1 MTGLLYDGC
10 RTGMSSKGVNLALT
24 IGRVRFVCGASLMR
38 VETKEWPS
46 RHADKHPV
54 QARRTEMRKA
64 LSVVLI
70 VLAVAVSAQIGL
82 AGFSGT
88 DLFLPSVGAK
98 PGVAPAVWYTT
109 VYVHNPNATAAN
121 VTFYLLERQANPSPM
136 TYNDTIQPGDTEKYE
151 NAVQLMFGK
160 QTFGAIRLTSNV
172 KVMAG
177 SRIYSQSGALEDSVG
192 QYFGGTPAS
201 FAIGAGQS
209 TELLGVYGTLPSE
222 DSMFRYNFGFV
233 ETTGTGTCTVKAT
246 VKDQTGA
253 TKGSKTYTVKQWEQV
268 QRSFKDDF
276 PTLSTV
282 NARLTVEVTA
292 GSGKVIAFGSGV
304 ANGSQ
309 DPTTYEMAFRNELL
323 AESGSASGIA
333 GVTAGAGLTG
343 GGTTGTV
350 TVNVGAGTGIAV
362 AADTV
367 SIADKGVTT
376 AKLAD
381 GAVTTDKIGT
391 SGGSDGQVLTVTASG
406 AAWTPAGLGDITA
419 VTAGT
424 GLAGGGTSGPVT
436 LSIAN
441 LGVGTNQLANAAVT
455 EDKLAP
461 PLYLTADGANPVIR
475 VANPGAGGGVRG
487 ESAGIGVYGRT
498 TGDNSAGVWGAAS
511 RMGSYAVKGIHEG
524 TGYGVYGASLVH
536 GVHGDTMGSGG
547 ATSYGVYG
555 NTAGGTGVGGR
566 ATTGTGVA
574 GASTSGVGVNGDTT
588 SGTGVKGHSHTGVGV
603 HGVSSAGNLGVFG
616 ESTGDSIVGRNAVTG
631 AQGVLGA
638 QSAGLW
644 AGQLSGSWAGYFQ
657 GRVHVAGTLSKSG
670 GSFKIDHPL
679 DPANRYLHHSFVE
692 SPDMMNVY
700 NGNAVLDAE
709 GKAVVEL
716 PGYFE
721 ALNREFRYQLTA
733 IGAPGPNLHIAQR
746 IAGNRFVIAGG
757 TAGME
762 VSWQVTGIRKDP
774 WAEQNRIQVEVEK
787 TPEERGFYLY
797 PELYDQ
803 PAERSIEHALG
814 MHRQ

>member
-1 MTGLLYDGC
+1 
-10 RTGMSSKGVNLALT
+10 
-24 IGRVRFVCGASLMR
+24 
-38 VETKEWPS
+38 
-46 RHADKHPV
+46 
-54 QARRTEMRKA
+54 
-64 LSVVLI
+64 
-70 VLAVAVSAQIGL
+70 
-82 AGFSGT
+82 
-88 DLFLPSVGAK
+88 
-98 PGVAPAVWYTT
+98 
-109 VYVHNPNATAAN
+109 
-121 VTFYLLERQANPSPM
+121 
-136 TYNDTIQPGDTEKYE
+136 
-151 NAVQLMFGK
+151 
-160 QTFGAIRLTSNV
+160 
-172 KVMAG
+172 
-177 SRIYSQSGALEDSVG
+177 
-192 QYFGGTPAS
+192 
-201 FAIGAGQS
+201 
-209 TELLGVYGTLPSE
+209 
-222 DSMFRYNFGFV
+222 
-233 ETTGTGTCTVKAT
+233 
-246 VKDQTGA
+246 
-253 TKGSKTYTVKQWEQV
+253 
-268 QRSFKDDF
+268 
-276 PTLSTV
+276 
-282 NARLTVEVTA
+282 
-292 GSGKVIAFGSGV
+292 
-304 ANGSQ
+304 
-309 DPTTYEMAFRNELL
+309 
-323 AESGSASGIA
+323 
-333 GVTAGAGLTG
+333 
-343 GGTTGTV
+343 
-350 TVNVGAGTGIAV
+350 
-362 AADTV
+362 
-367 SIADKGVTT
+367 
-376 AKLAD
+376 
-381 GAVTTDKIGT
+381 
-391 SGGSDGQVLTVTASG
+391 
-406 AAWTPAGLGDITA
+406 
-419 VTAGT
+419 
-424 GLAGGGTSGPVT
+424 
-436 LSIAN
+436 
-441 LGVGTNQLANAAVT
+441 
-455 EDKLAP
+455 
-461 PLYLTADGANPVIR
+461 
-475 VANPGAGGGVRG
+475 
-487 ESAGIGVYGRT
+487 
-498 TGDNSAGVWGAAS
+498 VWGAAS